1 MRIFKK
7 IMNIT
12 TIFEGYEKYD
22 YIFYLNNT
30 YQVRV
35 PNNERKEE
43 M

>member
-1 MRIFKK
+1 MWEYLKK
-7 IMNIT
+7 YEHN

-22 YIFYLNNT
+22 YIFYVNNT

-35 PNNERKEE
+35 PNNERKEK